1 MLAQDVIRH
10 LIALLPNYT
19 DLLSDILTVD
29 SIGVAGS
36 TITIEFDADH
46 GLITGDQISI
56 HCSTIENVISSYV
69 ASGANLTTLST
80 TDDHDLTFNYE
91 PTVNLRDEDTS
102 SIAEYTLT
110 AVPNRKTFEVSATL
124 TATSYTLLEDREI
137 NPLNSLHSVT
147 VINSTTIEITQ
158 ANVSDDIS
166 VDLICVAKSIRISGA
181 TNIER
186 ITESYKTQMKV
197 NDTFLPWAFVV
208 LNDVVIGKSRRVER
222 DALQNQGNLNDW
234 NLEQMQ
240 NFSIFVFIP
249 SDDKI
254 TGRDARDQA
263 EILRA
268 ALYSSLLGAQFPT
281 GMSQATP
288 ISSVVPTDDGIV
300 GYDRSFYIHQYR
312 FQQVVQIS
320 FEDTTIKS
328 PTRAW
333 RDIDLSWLN
342 DFDETIV
349 NDKTDLDV
357 DPWP

>member
-10 LIALLPNYT
+10 LIAVLPQYT
-19 DLLSDILTVD
+19 DLFSDVLTVD
-29 SIGVAGS
+29 SISVAGS

-46 GLITGDQISI
+46 GLANGDQISI
-56 HCSTIENVISSYV
+56 HCSTIENVIDNYV
-69 ASGANLTTLST
+69 ASGAGLTTLTT
-80 TDDHDLTFNYE
+80 TDDHDLTFSYQ
-91 PTVNLRDEDTS
+91 PTVNLRDEDTQ

-124 TATSYTLLEDREI
+124 TATSYTLLENREI
-137 NPLNSLHSVT
+137 NTLNSLHSVT
-147 VINSTTIEITQ
+147 VINSTTVEITQ
-158 ANVSDDIS
+158 ANVSAEIS
-166 VDLICVAKSIRISGA
+166 ADLICVSKNVRISGA

-197 NDTFLPWAFVV
+197 NNTFVPWAFVV

-222 DALQNQGNLNDW
+222 DALQNQGALNDY

-240 NFSIFVFIP
+240 NFSVFVFIP

-268 ALYSSLLGAQFPT
+268 ALYSALLGVQFPT

-288 ISSVVPTDDGIV
+288 ISSVVPVDDGII
-300 GYDRSFYIHQYR
+300 GYDLSFYMHQYS
-312 FQQVVQIS
+312 FQQVVQVA
-320 FEDTTIKS
+320 FEDTMIKS

-333 RDIDLSWLN
+333 RNIDLSWLN
-342 DFDETIV
+342 DFDSTII
-349 NDKTDLDV
+349 NDKSDLD
-357 DPWP
+357 DEPLP